1 MTQTTPKRGREA
13 NRARR
18 HSGIALVFMLLVL
31 LSQVAQAA
39 SVASQN
45 LVNLIQHSDR
55 ILVGTVESI
64 TDGFDS
70 NNVPYTEVTLRVSDH
85 IRGKANETV
94 TFRQFGLLQPR
105 EIDGR
110 TYLGT
115 SPDGWPNWN
124 ESERVMVFLGPPAR
138 LTGLQ
143 TTVGLQSGKLRM
155 HNGQLANS
163 AGNVGIFKGMKVEAK
178 GLTRDQLAMLASDGQ
193 AVDAN
198 PFISLVRRAVNEN
211 WIENGVMHNED

>member
-1 MTQTTPKRGREA
+1 MRPLPFV
-13 NRARR
+13 RAMSKMRILKP
-18 HSGIALVFMLLVL
+18 GLAFLLLALFSP
-31 LSQVAQAA
+31 LSQAA

-45 LVNLIQHSDR
+45 LVSLIQHSDR

-64 TDGFDS
+64 SDGFDK

-85 IRGKANETV
+85 IRGAAGETV

-105 EIDGR
+105 EINGR

-115 SPDGWPNWN
+115 SPDGWPEWN
-124 ESERVMVFLGPPAR
+124 ERERVMIFLGQPAR

-143 TTVGLQSGKLRM
+143 TTVGLQAGKLRM
-155 HNGQLANS
+155 HSGQLSNA
-163 AGNVGIFKGMKVEAK
+163 AGNVGIFKGMKVEAP
-178 GLTRDQLAMLASDGQ
+178 GLTKNQVAMLASDGQ

-211 WIENGVMHNED
+211 WIEKGVMHNEQ